1 MKITEKKIFEIEK
14 ELINKYFRGL
24 QPREIELV
32 EDDSFIGAARE
43 KLLINRNYLKKCT
56 KAELANL
63 LKHELIHY
71 ALPGRGHD
79 KDFLDKAEEVG
90 STIGDYAR
98 NAYIDELK
106 PMGFLEEV
114 VGEDNK
120 SATIYHHKRPQWH
133 LLFEDV
139 SCPIGTRLKMLREYT
154 KLSREEVASEAG
166 ISKDMLMEIEN
177 AETLEH
183 VEKWWDVDEMTFKP
197 LFDEELIRRV
207 FETIASKYEEET

>member
-90 STIGDYAR
+90 TTIGGYEVNR
-98 NAYIDELK
+98 YIDELQ
-106 PMGFLEEV
+106 PLGFLEEV
-114 VGEDNK
+114 LGEDEK
-120 SATIYHHKRPQWH
+120 TAEYVYHKKPQWN
-133 LLFEDV
+133 LFEDTGG
-139 SCPIGTRLKMLREYT
+139 SCTYIGGRLYLLRTYT
-154 KLSREEVASEAG
+154 HLSQKDVAREAG
-166 ISKDMLMEIEN
+166 ISVELLKTIE
-177 AETLEH
+177 ETEGW
-183 VEKWWDVDEMTFKP
+183 VEVEYDLKT
-197 LFDEELIRRV
+197 EELLHDDYGVIERIFKV
-207 FETIASKYEEET
+207 IASKYEEET